1 MKKFKDYLEA
11 QKENQAFAKDYD
23 LVLEET
29 RIEMI
34 GELIREARKEAGLSQ
49 EELAKL
55 THTKKSAISRIERHA
70 SDIKLSTLS
79 AVSKALGKKLEISFR

>member
-1 MKKFKDYLEA
+1 MKKLKDLLKT
-11 QKENQAFAKDYD
+11 QKENPSFAKDYD

-49 EELAKL
+49 EALAKL

-79 AVSKALGKKLEISFR
+79 VVSKALGKKLEISFR

>member
-1 MKKFKDYLEA
+1 
-11 QKENQAFAKDYD
+11 

-70 SDIKLSTLS
+70 SDIKFSTLS